1 MSPQGTRAL
10 ASSLGPSGGG
20 ADRYRGAEW
29 QLPEPAL
36 TRLFCPG
43 PAPKPQLSALWTGPV
58 SPGHDAV
65 LHCKS
70 PVAKVYF
77 QLLREGDE
85 KPFLQRWSDQPST
98 DFKLSY
104 VGPQHAG
111 MYSCKYKPRGPSPV
125 LSEPSDPVE
134 LKVAGEASM
143 GPVGWTP
150 CHSFCPHCAHSL
162 ELKHTG

>member
-1 MSPQGTRAL
+1 M
-10 ASSLGPSGGG
+10 
-20 ADRYRGAEW
+20 
-29 QLPEPAL
+29 
-36 TRLFCPG
+36 
-43 PAPKPQLSALWTGPV
+43 